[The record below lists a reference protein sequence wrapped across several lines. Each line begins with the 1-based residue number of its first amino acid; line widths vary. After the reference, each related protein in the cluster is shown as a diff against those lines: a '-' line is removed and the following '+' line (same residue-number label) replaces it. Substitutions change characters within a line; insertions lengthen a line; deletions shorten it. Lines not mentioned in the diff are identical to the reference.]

1 MGNNQSS
8 GSSSQ
13 HSSPSGHF
21 PRSRST
27 TASSVNGSAH
37 SAAAHGHGA
46 VSSNAQHGHASADV
60 PLSDK
65 TVDGGTLEPS
75 SHLFASSVQDYS
87 RPVVHRLILERRL
100 APFHLGLDDY
110 EDEWTVEQIVEA
122 LDEAERQAARK
133 LQDAHASAVE
143 AVIEAEATMQT
154 TPLGSTRKS
163 KDSQVAVAHATIH
176 RERLAELIKHRERR
190 AAATSNRPDR
200 EVARQDLAKQ
210 YLGKAVECPI
220 CFLYYPPPMVHTRC
234 CDQPI
239 CTECFVQ
246 IKRAEPTTTHLE
258 SEPAAC
264 PFCMEPNFGCV
275 YTKEMVSLLSYRIV
289 LRATRFGASERPVLT
304 RKRFFRIRQAPAR
317 PTVAQNDSNGSE
329 SSFSIVA
336 GVADEQKR
344 RRKSFAHTEKEVVT
358 TDQVHPDW
366 EAKVEAMRA
375 TVARRANRRIVFRQ
389 VGERLI
395 PVGVTSGRAGD
406 GSNPTMSSMQLP
418 PGFAAQVAAAMDSSA
433 TGRSSRSSRRR
444 NQEMAE
450 MLAGLGGQDL
460 EELMIEEAMRISM
473 LEDEARQRKERE
485 DRDKA
490 AAAAAQTAGNATP
503 VERSSLDTTR
513 PSDVSAPGPPSTRT
527 MVSEAINAPM
537 GNLSLGS
544 NTTSSTTPTGSLL
557 PASAH
562 AAPPTLS
569 AKPTSSTDT
578 SAPSSLS
585 PSRTSLPP
593 SAPPAVTPSTLQGGS
608 ALTPAISTA
617 SSVSSISELSSTAGF
632 EPLGD
637 GSEDDT
643 DDRLEEDGQRRQE
656 SSSDA
661 GRLIDV

>member
-21 PRSRST
+21 ARSRST
-27 TASSVNGSAH
+27 TGSSVNGSAQGATAH
-37 SAAAHGHGA
+37 GSHGHGHGA
-46 VSSNAQHGHASADV
+46 VSSNAQHSHANTDV

-122 LDEAERQAARK
+122 LDEAEQQAARK
-133 LQDAHASAVE
+133 LEDAHASAVE

-190 AAATSNRPDR
+190 AAATSNRPHR

-275 YTKEMVSLLSYRIV
+275 YTKEM
-289 LRATRFGASERPVLT
+289 
-304 RKRFFRIRQAPAR
+304 APAR

-329 SSFSIVA
+329 SNFSIVA
-336 GVADEQKR
+336 GVAAEQKR
-344 RRKSFAHTEKEVVT
+344 RRKSFAHTEKDVVT

-366 EAKVEAMRA
+366 EAKVEAIRA

-418 PGFAAQVAAAMDSSA
+418 PGFAAQVAAAMDSNA

-503 VERSSLDTTR
+503 VERSLLDTTC
-513 PSDVSAPGPPSTRT
+513 PSDASTPGSPSTRT

-537 GNLSLGS
+537 GNLSFGS
-544 NTTSSTTPTGSLL
+544 NTTSPTTPTGSLL

-578 SAPSSLS
+578 AAPSFLS

-593 SAPPAVTPSTLQGGS
+593 LAPPAVTPSTLQDGS
-608 ALTPAISTA
+608 VLTPAISTA

-637 GSEDDT
+637 GSDDDT
-643 DDRLEEDGQRRQE
+643 DERLEEDGQRRQE
-656 SSSDA
+656 STSDA

>member
-21 PRSRST
+21 SRSRST
-27 TASSVNGSAH
+27 TASSVNGSSSHGAYGGLGHGGANAH
-37 SAAAHGHGA
+37 S
-46 VSSNAQHGHASADV
+46 HANADV

-110 EDEWTVEQIVEA
+110 EDEWTVERILEA
-122 LDEAERQAARK
+122 LDEAELQAARK
-133 LQDAHASAVE
+133 LHDAHASAVE

-163 KDSQVAVAHATIH
+163 KDSQLAVAHATIH
-176 RERLAELIKHRERR
+176 RERLAELIKHCERR
-190 AAATSNRPDR
+190 AAANRPHR
-200 EVARQDLAKQ
+200 EAARHDLAKQ
-210 YLGKAVECPI
+210 YLSKAVECPI

-264 PFCMEPNFGCV
+264 PFCMEPNFGCI
-275 YTKEMVSLLSYRIV
+275 YTKEM
-289 LRATRFGASERPVLT
+289 
-304 RKRFFRIRQAPAR
+304 
-317 PTVAQNDSNGSE
+317 NDSNGSA

-336 GVADEQKR
+336 GVAGEQKR

-366 EAKVEAMRA
+366 EAKVEAIRA

-406 GSNPTMSSMQLP
+406 GSNPTMSSMQFP
-418 PGFAAQVAAAMDSSA
+418 PGFAAQVAAAMDPNA

-490 AAAAAQTAGNATP
+490 TQAARNATP
-503 VERSSLDTTR
+503 TVRDSLDTTP
-513 PSDVSAPGPPSTRT
+513 PSAPSAPGSPTTRT

-537 GNLSLGS
+537 GNLSLEP
-544 NTTSSTTPTGSLL
+544 NTTSPTSPTTPTGSLI
-557 PASAH
+557 PASAQE
-562 AAPPTLS
+562 PPPRVS
-569 AKPTSSTDT
+569 AKPTSSTDI
-578 SAPSSLS
+578 SAPSSLPS
-585 PSRTSLPP
+585 PRTLLPP
-593 SAPPAVTPSTLQGGS
+593 LAPPAVTGSTLQGGG
-608 ALTPAISTA
+608 ALAAASSTA
-617 SSVSSISELSSTAGF
+617 SSVSALSELSSTAGF
-632 EPLGD
+632 QSLGD
-637 GSEDDT
+637 GSGDDT
-643 DDRLEEDGQRRQE
+643 DEQLEEDGQRRQE
-656 SSSDA
+656 PSSD
-661 GRLIDV
+661 L